1 MKTCLDSVGRERRK
15 GFTLVELLVVIAI
28 IGILIALLLPA
39 VQAAREAARRSQCSN
54 NLKQIGLGFHN
65 YHDTFKVFPQAW
77 MIHAPNFPSLANL
90 NANVW
95 SIPILPFLE
104 QTAVYDQYNTNL
116 PPFVPTNTD
125 LIDDVLGVYICPSA
139 PGGGEGRTYD
149 ADYANAGFPIAFR
162 AAPMDYCPS
171 EGIAGGGFRTEAQ
184 RQGWVRRSI
193 IGSLDLHGL
202 DPSNGSLETGVSKI
216 SGIRDGTSNTILIG
230 ERTGG
235 DTIYEL
241 AKAADPAI
249 SAILGPINGG
259 GWGDILNGNNWN
271 GGTLHDGTAW
281 DGAST
286 PDGPCLINCS
296 NIRDNG
302 YHCFH
307 PGGAHF
313 LLCDGSVNFVSETI
327 DAPTMA
333 SLLTRSNGD
342 IVTLP

>member
-1 MKTCLDSVGRERRK
+1 MKTTSVSVGRGRK

-54 NLKQIGLGFHN
+54 NMKQIGLAMHN
-65 YHDTFKVFPQAW
+65 YHDTFKCFPQAW
-77 MIHAPNFPSLANL
+77 LIDAPNFPDLAGA
-90 NANVW
+90 NASVW

-104 QTAVYDQYNTNL
+104 QTAVYDQYNTNI
-116 PPFVPTNTD
+116 PPFMPTNTA

-139 PGGGEGRTYD
+139 PGGGDGRTYD
-149 ADYANAGFPIAFR
+149 ADYNLVSFPFVFR

-171 EGIAGGGFRTEAQ
+171 EGIAGGGFRSAAATA
-184 RQGWVRRSI
+184 GWVQRNI
-193 IGSLDLHGL
+193 DGSLFLHGL
-202 DPSNGSLETGVSKI
+202 DPTDGSLEAQVSKI
-216 SGIRDGTSNTILIG
+216 AKILDGTSNTILIG

-235 DTIYEL
+235 GQIYERGQ
-241 AKAADPAI
+241 AADAAI

-281 DGAST
+281 DGAAT

-296 NIRDNG
+296 NLRDRG
-302 YHCFH
+302 FHCFH

-313 LLCDGSVNFVSETI
+313 LLCDGSVSFISETI
-327 DAPTMA
+327 DAANLA
-333 SLLTRSNGD
+333 SLLTSANRD
-342 IVTLP
+342 IAEAP